1 MIGSDGLEVGVQ
13 GDSNATG
20 GSRFFIPPQP
30 DSTDSAIIE
39 LFKNEIGLEPNAAQS
54 VLDTMRTQTN
64 NPPWIISREML
75 PQSDGTSLL
84 LVIIDVQLLRQTL
97 QQPEEPPQQQE
108 GILETIW
115 GGLIGEFN
123 PNPSLGSIG
132 IDFATSIIPGVDQIA
147 DLRDLMAHLYYLVIK
162 GEYSQPLRWVG
173 LGFTLIGLVPLLGSA
188 IKSASKVLYNKGAAE
203 IVNNLGE
210 LLEPI
215 RQVLPEIGEVR
226 ALQDL
231 INRSWNNWASFG
243 QKKWSEIVNNLYA
256 KVDSIP
262 DILLG
267 GNKNVL
273 LEAIKRVQQESGAL
287 TRAFDEIRRKIDEG
301 LDEIGRLLNPNGE
314 LVTPEGVRVPSDEG
328 INGPR
333 RIEGTGGSPNPRNTR
348 FLNVEEAREFIA
360 QKIASG
366 ESLTLD
372 LFGGRISQIP
382 GAINIDM
389 IAEEGIRATIADL
402 VRIFPDNSVD
412 EIIASGPQAEFLEE
426 AARVLKPRGRI
437 YINANFSNR
446 YRFGT
451 RTGKKPP
458 DSETLERLRLRI
470 VQDDGSI
477 EPRFANL
484 EFRRTDG
491 NQIPIETVRTVIF
504 EKLE

>member
-1 MIGSDGLEVGVQ
+1 M
-13 GDSNATG
+13 
-20 GSRFFIPPQP
+20 
-30 DSTDSAIIE
+30 
-39 LFKNEIGLEPNAAQS
+39 
-54 VLDTMRTQTN
+54 
-64 NPPWIISREML
+64 
-75 PQSDGTSLL
+75 
-84 LVIIDVQLLRQTL
+84 
-97 QQPEEPPQQQE
+97 
-108 GILETIW
+108 
-115 GGLIGEFN
+115 
-123 PNPSLGSIG
+123 
-132 IDFATSIIPGVDQIA
+132 
-147 DLRDLMAHLYYLVIK
+147 
-162 GEYSQPLRWVG
+162 
-173 LGFTLIGLVPLLGSA
+173 
-188 IKSASKVLYNKGAAE
+188 
-203 IVNNLGE
+203 
-210 LLEPI
+210 
-215 RQVLPEIGEVR
+215 
-226 ALQDL
+226 
-231 INRSWNNWASFG
+231 
-243 QKKWSEIVNNLYA
+243 
-256 KVDSIP
+256 
-262 DILLG
+262 
-267 GNKNVL
+267 
-273 LEAIKRVQQESGAL
+273 
-287 TRAFDEIRRKIDEG
+287 
-301 LDEIGRLLNPNGE
+301 DEIGRLLNPNGE